1 MRPLSGAPRRVCVFG
16 NPWPGGMGD
25 RIIFNV
31 FLALV
36 RKAFDTAAIS
46 YVANRE
52 DVWRFSEYFGAHC
65 YADRVIGCPDPDDDD
80 PACWGQLATELR
92 AGRYDVAI
100 FDPNGQEV
108 MARQAAAAGI
118 AARIGIVS
126 GGPADRLLTTTVRMR
141 LPDGEGGSDLVD
153 YAAALAGVLGLPA
166 PRPADVVPP
175 FPFRPQ
181 AVPVLPPPVVA
192 VHPGG
197 APGWNRRWPLA
208 RFAGLCRMLAMT
220 EHASFVLVGTA
231 DEEAELGFV
240 RDGIL
245 AAAPTAQ
252 VLVSAGESL
261 NRLASLLQRADV
273 LVGNDSAPAHIAAAL
288 RTPAVVLYGPGSRE
302 FWWRR
307 AYIHHRAVDHHRV
320 CQYHGHVGGPTV
332 MPCRYSCH
340 FPYVTA
346 AGPYPEC
353 LRDIRADEVRRA
365 VLAALA
371 AGRNGAA
378 ANNPL
383 LLTAPGAQP

>member
-1 MRPLSGAPRRVCVFG
+1 
-16 NPWPGGMGD
+16 MGD

-36 RKAFDTAAIS
+36 RKAFGAAVVS

-52 DVWRFSEYFGAHC
+52 DVRRFSEYFGAHC

-80 PACWGQLATELR
+80 QDGWRRLAAELR
-92 AGRYDVAI
+92 AGRYDVGI

-108 MARQAAAAGI
+108 MARQAAEAGI
-118 AARIGIVS
+118 AVRIGIVS
-126 GGPADRLLTTTVRMR
+126 GGPADRLLTTAVRMR

-166 PRPADVVPP
+166 PGPADVVPP
-175 FPFRPQ
+175 FLFRPE
-181 AVPVLPPPVVA
+181 AVPVLPRPVIA

-208 RFAGLCRMLAMT
+208 RFSGLCRMLAVT

-231 DEEAELGFV
+231 DEQAELASV
-240 RDGIL
+240 RGGIL
-245 AAAPTAQ
+245 AAAPMTE

-261 NRLASLLQRADV
+261 NRLASLLDRADV
-273 LVGNDSAPAHIAAAL
+273 LVGNDSAPAHIAAAV

-307 AYIHHRAVDHHRV
+307 AYTHHRAVDHHRV
-320 CQYHGHVGGPTV
+320 CQHHGQGGGPTV

-353 LRDIRADEVRRA
+353 LRDIRVDEVRRA
-365 VLAALA
+365 VLASLA
-371 AGRNGAA
+371 AARNGAA
-378 ANNPL
+378 ASNRS
-383 LLTAPGAQP
+383 LLTVPGAQP